1 MAQTFARQVA
11 DRFPLRL
18 GTPQLKAVAALSAP
32 ENLTV
37 TGSTLAPFLVPRV
50 SGTEGNKNV
59 QKHIIDTFTELG
71 WGIEQDQFSDST
83 PFGVKH
89 FNNIIVTKDP
99 AALRKLVLA
108 AHFDSK
114 YFEEFEFIGATDS
127 SVPCAI
133 LVDIAKTINELLQEK
148 IMSGDRFATIQIIF
162 FDGEEAFVKWTD
174 TDSIYGSRHLAKKWS
189 ETQLLTNSD
198 PSLHLMNSHDPSG
211 QYYTTPIKQIDAMV
225 LLDLL
230 GAPKSSIPNTH
241 PETSWIWDR
250 LVDIQTRLAENDI
263 LSQALRDRINNPNDQ
278 GIFLPGLSTYL
289 TPHSIQDD
297 HVPFYS
303 LGVPVVHCI
312 PVPFPKEWH
321 TEFDNSNAISAD
333 TVHDLALIF
342 RTFVIEYL
350 GLLLHK
356 P

>member
-230 GAPKSSIPNTH
+230 GSTKKQYPKHTSGNELDLGPFGRYPNEARRERH
-241 PETSWIWDR
+241 P
-250 LVDIQTRLAENDI
+250 VAGF
-263 LSQALRDRINNPNDQ
+263 A
-278 GIFLPGLSTYL
+278 
-289 TPHSIQDD
+289 
-297 HVPFYS
+297 
-303 LGVPVVHCI
+303 
-312 PVPFPKEWH
+312 
-321 TEFDNSNAISAD
+321 
-333 TVHDLALIF
+333 
-342 RTFVIEYL
+342 
-350 GLLLHK
+350 
-356 P
+356 